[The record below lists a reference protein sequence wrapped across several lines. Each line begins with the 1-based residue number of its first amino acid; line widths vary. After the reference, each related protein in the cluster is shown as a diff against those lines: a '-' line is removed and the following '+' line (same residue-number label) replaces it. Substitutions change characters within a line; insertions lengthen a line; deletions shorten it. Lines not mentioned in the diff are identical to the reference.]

1 MVQHVPCDVNQD
13 ILLLEI
19 VVQSVDGTEDL
30 DGFGRENSDH
40 VKHVTQQHQLQLIQ
54 IWLLHVE

>member
-54 IWLLHVE
+54 I

>member
-13 ILLLEI
+13 TLLSVI

-30 DGFGRENSDH
+30 DGSGRENSDPA
-40 VKHVTQQHQLQLIQ
+40 KHVTQQHQ
-54 IWLLHVE
+54 

>member
-13 ILLLEI
+13 TLLLEI

-40 VKHVTQQHQLQLIQ
+40 AKHVTQQHQLQLIQ
-54 IWLLHVE
+54 I